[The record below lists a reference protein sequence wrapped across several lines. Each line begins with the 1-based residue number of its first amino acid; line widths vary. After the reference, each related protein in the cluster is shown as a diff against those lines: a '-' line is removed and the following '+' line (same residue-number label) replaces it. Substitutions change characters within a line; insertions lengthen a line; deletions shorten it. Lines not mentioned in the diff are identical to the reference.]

1 MLNCASE
8 SSLAKFE
15 NRMQILGNL
24 FTEKE
29 TRSAIFMRY
38 DELPLLEQWQEHL
51 NMGEHRCIVIKK
63 NASTSVFIICSS
75 QVTLELSAIFD
86 DERNYFKTTE
96 CESLNSLESTSIEID
111 KVKHIDRSFELAI
124 KPEGWKYKNIQ
135 SLVASSNLHDEIE
148 SLDNYDV
155 IIEELHRQEEI
166 RLREEKEN
174 DNARKQLE
182 VWTQYVKKER
192 ELLEGANKPFA
203 LGTSLPDIKKSL
215 VDIEILPHITSA
227 ANSSLLEEIAC
238 TIGGTAVGNKLV
250 MTLEEFIKWQESE
263 EKEIDAKVS
272 GLMTLKMYARCD
284 SHWDAKGFMED
295 FGFVKYK
302 EFRFGTYD
310 YENHSIELTYYSTQ
324 KEKILEFYER
334 VNDSFRFNGT
344 VPMSKVTI
352 TFALVVTITESEDER
367 KKRIEILS
375 GRDFYSKPN
384 MGGVYL
390 GRLSKKGSDKRH
402 LRIILP
408 EKKEE
413 RQAAKDFFKEKGHT
427 FIYPDLIK
435 DKVLLNREFDALNKL
450 GTPQKL
456 QNKLLKDFIFN
467 SCRAQAT
474 EEFVG
479 LTSDAI
485 SMTPQ
490 YLDCKGTQM
499 LSLNP
504 SQQEAVVKGLYAKDL
519 CLLQGPPGTGKTT
532 VISELIWQH
541 IRKNQQIRIMLTS
554 QTNLAID
561 NALNRLFSN
570 SAVMECTSA
579 WRNMMLIKPI
589 RKADSEKIEEEGQ
602 PFSKERIGDWTAGI
616 DEAMSSNNIVYRWM
630 NHIAQRI
637 DDKDVYADV
646 LSEWKSSLFNPS
658 LSMRTIFA
666 RQYLQD
672 SNVLCMTCGK
682 VDSKDFNEYE
692 AGEGFDVVIVDEA
705 SKATLPELLM
715 PLCYARKSIIIGDH
729 RQLPPVIFE
738 DDFFQKINEIDPE
751 LEAELD
757 KQFKHELV
765 DESLFKRLIMHPYL
779 SPSIKATFNVQYRM
793 HPDINAVIS
802 QFYDTDSG
810 GLSCGLNMSKVD
822 VPDFSEKDSRY
833 HGLSFGRF
841 IQPNV
846 HTIWVDVPDGMEQGG
861 EGSSTFN
868 EKEVE
873 AVELVIE
880 ALAKADGFR
889 SYMNYWENCRNT
901 ETRITESKIGVISFY
916 AAQVQ
921 KIRSEIQ
928 SFCDR
933 NNIKVSTKSVDKF
946 QGQESGIVIVS
957 TVRTKKLGFTRTP
970 ERLNVALSRARRLL
984 IIVGN
989 STFYSS
995 EKAKTDEGKFIYRN
1009 VIERIKNDNNNDVF
1023 IDYRELKNLLGY

>member
-1 MLNCASE
+1 
-8 SSLAKFE
+8 
-15 NRMQILGNL
+15 MQIFGNL
-24 FTEKE
+24 LQE
-29 TRSAIFMRY
+29 TDNRPAIFIRY
-38 DELPLLEQWQEHL
+38 DDLPLLEKWQDYL
-51 NMGEHRCIVIKK
+51 NTDVHRCVIIKK
-63 NASTSVFIICSS
+63 NAMTFVIIICPS
-75 QVTLELSAIFD
+75 QVTLEISTTFD
-86 DERNYFKTTE
+86 DERNCFKAKE
-96 CESLNSLESTSIEID
+96 CKSLNSLESTSIEID

-155 IIEELHRQEEI
+155 IIEELRRQEEI

-227 ANSSLLEEIAC
+227 ANSGLLEEIAGV
-238 TIGGTAVGNKLV
+238 IGGTAVGNKLV
-250 MTLEEFIKWQESE
+250 MTLEEFMKWQESE

-272 GLMTLKMYARCD
+272 GQMTLQMDARCD
-284 SHWDAKGFMED
+284 GYWEAKSFKED
-295 FGFVKYK
+295 YGYGREFYFGWF
-302 EFRFGTYD
+302 ESAT
-310 YENHSIELTYYSTQ
+310 NSIELTYKSTN
-324 KEKILEFYER
+324 KEKIIEFYER
-334 VNDSFRFNGT
+334 VNDSFRFSGT
-344 VPMSKVTI
+344 VPMSKVRI

-375 GRDFYSKPN
+375 SRDLYSKPN

-413 RQAAKDFFKEKGHT
+413 RQAAKDFFKENGHT

-570 SAVMECTSA
+570 SAVMEGTSA

-589 RKADSEKIEEEGQ
+589 RKADTDNIVEEGQ
-602 PFSKERIGDWTAGI
+602 PFSKERIDDWITGI
-616 DEAMSSNNIVYRWM
+616 DEATSSNNIVYRWM

-637 DDKDVYADV
+637 DDNDVYADV
-646 LSEWKSSLFNPS
+646 LSEWKSSLYNPS

-738 DDFFQKINEIDPE
+738 DEFFQKIQEIDPE

-757 KQFKHELV
+757 KQFKHEIV

-779 SPSIKATFNVQYRM
+779 SQSIKATFNVQYRM

-810 GLSCGLNMSKVD
+810 GLSCGLNKAQVD

-901 ETRITESKIGVISFY
+901 ETRITESRIGVISFY

-921 KIRSEIQ
+921 KISSGIQ

-933 NNIKVSTKSVDKF
+933 NNIKVFTKSVDNF
-946 QGQESGIVIVS
+946 QGKENGIVIVS

-995 EKAKTDEGKFIYRN
+995 DKAKTDEGKYIYRN
-1009 VIERIKNDNNNDVF
+1009 VIEEIKNDNNNDVF
-1023 IDYRELKNLLGY
+1023 IDYRELKTLLGYNYE

>member
-1 MLNCASE
+1 
-8 SSLAKFE
+8 
-15 NRMQILGNL
+15 MQIFGNL
-24 FTEKE
+24 LQE
-29 TRSAIFMRY
+29 TDNRPAIFIRY
-38 DELPLLEQWQEHL
+38 DDLPLLEKWQDYL
-51 NMGEHRCIVIKK
+51 NTDVHRCVIIKK
-63 NASTSVFIICSS
+63 NAMTFVIIICPS
-75 QVTLELSAIFD
+75 QVTLEISTTFD
-86 DERNYFKTTE
+86 DERNCFKAKE
-96 CESLNSLESTSIEID
+96 CKSLNSLESTSIEID

-155 IIEELHRQEEI
+155 IIEELRRQEEI

-227 ANSSLLEEIAC
+227 ANSGLLEEIAGV
-238 TIGGTAVGNKLV
+238 IGGTAVGNKLV
-250 MTLEEFIKWQESE
+250 MTLEEFMKWQESE

-272 GLMTLKMYARCD
+272 GQMTLQMDARCD
-284 SHWDAKGFMED
+284 GYWEAKSFKED
-295 FGFVKYK
+295 YGYGREFYFGWF
-302 EFRFGTYD
+302 ESAT
-310 YENHSIELTYYSTQ
+310 NSIELTYKSTN
-324 KEKILEFYER
+324 KEKIIEFYER
-334 VNDSFRFNGT
+334 VNDSFRFSGT
-344 VPMSKVTI
+344 VPMSKVRI

-375 GRDFYSKPN
+375 SRDLYSKPN

-413 RQAAKDFFKEKGHT
+413 RQAAKDFFKENGHT

-479 LTSDAI
+479 LTSDAM

-570 SAVMECTSA
+570 SAVMEGTSA

-589 RKADSEKIEEEGQ
+589 RKADTDNIVEEGQ
-602 PFSKERIGDWTAGI
+602 PFSKERIDDWITGI
-616 DEAMSSNNIVYRWM
+616 DEATSSNNIVYRWM

-637 DDKDVYADV
+637 DDNDVYADV
-646 LSEWKSSLFNPS
+646 LSEWKSSLYNPS

-738 DDFFQKINEIDPE
+738 DEFFQKIQEIDPE

-757 KQFKHELV
+757 KQFKHEIV

-779 SPSIKATFNVQYRM
+779 SQSIKATFNVQYRM

-810 GLSCGLNMSKVD
+810 GLSCGLNKAQVD

-901 ETRITESKIGVISFY
+901 ETRITESRIGVISFY

-921 KIRSEIQ
+921 KISSGIQ

-933 NNIKVSTKSVDKF
+933 NNIKVFTKSVDNF
-946 QGQESGIVIVS
+946 QGKENGIVIVS

-995 EKAKTDEGKFIYRN
+995 DKAKTDEGKYIYRN
-1009 VIERIKNDNNNDVF
+1009 VIEEIKNDNNNDVF
-1023 IDYRELKNLLGY
+1023 IDYRELKTLLGYNYE

>member
-1 MLNCASE
+1 
-8 SSLAKFE
+8 
-15 NRMQILGNL
+15 MQIFGNL
-24 FTEKE
+24 LQE
-29 TRSAIFMRY
+29 TDNRPAIFIRY
-38 DELPLLEQWQEHL
+38 DDLPLLEKWQDYL
-51 NMGEHRCIVIKK
+51 NTDVHRCVIIKK
-63 NASTSVFIICSS
+63 NAMTFVIIICPS
-75 QVTLELSAIFD
+75 QVTLEISTTFD
-86 DERNYFKTTE
+86 DERNCFKAKE
-96 CESLNSLESTSIEID
+96 CKSLNSLESTSIEID

-155 IIEELHRQEEI
+155 IIEELRRQEEI

-227 ANSSLLEEIAC
+227 ANSGLLEEIAGV
-238 TIGGTAVGNKLV
+238 IGGTAVGNKLV

-272 GLMTLKMYARCD
+272 GQMTLQMDARCD
-284 SHWDAKGFMED
+284 GYWEAKSFKED
-295 FGFVKYK
+295 YGYGREFYFGWF
-302 EFRFGTYD
+302 ESAT
-310 YENHSIELTYYSTQ
+310 NSIELTYKSTN
-324 KEKILEFYER
+324 KEKIIEFYER
-334 VNDSFRFNGT
+334 VNDSFRFSGT
-344 VPMSKVTI
+344 VPMSKVRI

-375 GRDFYSKPN
+375 SRDLYSKPN

-413 RQAAKDFFKEKGHT
+413 RQAAKDFFKENGHT

-570 SAVMECTSA
+570 SAVMEGTSA

-589 RKADSEKIEEEGQ
+589 RKADTDNIVEEGQ
-602 PFSKERIGDWTAGI
+602 PFSKER
-616 DEAMSSNNIVYRWM
+616 M
-630 NHIAQRI
+630 
-637 DDKDVYADV
+637 
-646 LSEWKSSLFNPS
+646 
-658 LSMRTIFA
+658 
-666 RQYLQD
+666 
-672 SNVLCMTCGK
+672 
-682 VDSKDFNEYE
+682 
-692 AGEGFDVVIVDEA
+692 
-705 SKATLPELLM
+705 
-715 PLCYARKSIIIGDH
+715 
-729 RQLPPVIFE
+729 
-738 DDFFQKINEIDPE
+738 
-751 LEAELD
+751 
-757 KQFKHELV
+757 
-765 DESLFKRLIMHPYL
+765 
-779 SPSIKATFNVQYRM
+779 
-793 HPDINAVIS
+793 AVHN
-802 QFYDTDSG
+802 SG
-810 GLSCGLNMSKVD
+810 
-822 VPDFSEKDSRY
+822 
-833 HGLSFGRF
+833 
-841 IQPNV
+841 
-846 HTIWVDVPDGMEQGG
+846 
-861 EGSSTFN
+861 
-868 EKEVE
+868 
-873 AVELVIE
+873 
-880 ALAKADGFR
+880 
-889 SYMNYWENCRNT
+889 
-901 ETRITESKIGVISFY
+901 
-916 AAQVQ
+916 
-921 KIRSEIQ
+921 
-928 SFCDR
+928 
-933 NNIKVSTKSVDKF
+933 
-946 QGQESGIVIVS
+946 
-957 TVRTKKLGFTRTP
+957 
-970 ERLNVALSRARRLL
+970 
-984 IIVGN
+984 
-989 STFYSS
+989 
-995 EKAKTDEGKFIYRN
+995 
-1009 VIERIKNDNNNDVF
+1009 
-1023 IDYRELKNLLGY
+1023 